1 MQEEGADTGPKGGN
15 TLPAA
20 TAGASGST
28 PVSNGAGH
36 PNSITAKIEEKNP
49 TNSYVFDEK
58 GYYVRTEKN
67 DKSANLVIE
76 NSVTKDKSTF
86 EFNDPKTDVAAIE
99 YNLKNLGEEEFKETK
114 FVFTV
119 SDKRIG
125 EMMKES
131 RVEYKNYVSRRI
143 FTSTESTGG
152 KMDFTAYHLSVET
165 SHGAN
170 DVWDF
175 DTELLKDKGP
185 IFIMGDQKK
194 AYNMFDAGNFLW
206 GNAVNR
212 LGGSSVDAKSWSLW
226 NDPNDSQAD
235 QRAIQNGWFY
245 QAGFRQKLYL
255 YVKMMKTKK
264 KYIIGLICL
273 FLLII
278 LSWLYVNSFKR
289 KYHNDDIKETWE
301 KRHRLQNDSLEQ

>member
-1 MQEEGADTGPKGGN
+1 MGKERDGESGLYYYGARYYAAWTCRFISVDPLAADYPFYTPYNYAGNKPIHKIDIDGMQEDGGSPQQTPDKNQTSRQDN
-15 TLPAA
+15 TAVVKDNKIIENIDL
-20 TAGASGST
+20 T
-28 PVSNGAGH
+28 N
-36 PNSITAKIEEKNP
+36 AKSP

-67 DKSANLVIE
+67 DKAANLVIE
-76 NSVTKDKSTF
+76 NSKTKDRSIF

-125 EMMKES
+125 EMMNES
-131 RVEYKNYVSRRI
+131 GVENKNYVSRRI
-143 FTSTESTGG
+143 FTATESTGG
-152 KMDFTAYHLSVET
+152 KMDFTAYHLSIET

-170 DVWDF
+170 GVWDF

-194 AYNMFDAGNFLW
+194 AYNLFDAGNWLW

-212 LGGSSVDAKSWSLW
+212 LGGSSMDAKDWSLW
-226 NDPNDSQAD
+226 NDPNDSPAD

-245 QAGFRQKLYL
+245 KDGFK
-255 YVKMMKTKK
+255 
-264 KYIIGLICL
+264 
-273 FLLII
+273 
-278 LSWLYVNSFKR
+278 
-289 KYHNDDIKETWE
+289 
-301 KRHRLQNDSLEQ
+301 